1 MDIDVRSGSGLRE
14 RTVEAIGL
22 GIVDGTYPP
31 GHRFANQDELSAQL
45 GVSRNVLREAF
56 GSLRDKGLIE
66 SRPKTGT
73 IVADIGAWAMS
84 DPDVLRWS
92 VASRSAPRA
101 LRHAAE
107 ACLIIEPAAARL
119 AALRRSEAESE
130 EIVRRCEAM
139 AECADD
145 DPKRIEAEHAFRK
158 AIVRAAAN
166 PIVAHLAETIRGALM
181 ESPRMSDSVTGGVA
195 SPIGLYRRLAE
206 AIRVGDDTEAD
217 RVMAELVEASAAD
230 LLDSPSA
237 SGIPSTPQGSDSV

>member
-31 GHRFANQDELSAQL
+31 GHRFANQEDLSAQL

-66 SRPKTGT
+66 ARPKAGT
-73 IVADIGAWAMS
+73 IVADTAAWAMS

-92 VASRSAPRA
+92 AASRSAPTT
-101 LRHAAE
+101 LHHVAE

-119 AALRRSEAESE
+119 AALRRSNAESE
-130 EIVRRCEAM
+130 EIVRLGEAL

-145 DPKRIEAEHAFRK
+145 DPKRIETELALRQAVF
-158 AIVRAAAN
+158 RAAAN
-166 PIVAHLAETIRGALM
+166 PIVAHLAETIRGALVG
-181 ESPRMSDSVTGGVA
+181 SPGMTDSVTGGA
-195 SPIGLYRRLAE
+195 ANPIGLYCRVAE
-206 AIRVGDDTEAD
+206 AIRDGDGPEAA

-230 LLDSPSA
+230 VLD
-237 SGIPSTPQGSDSV
+237 QR